1 MLYTLMQAAPAVRN
15 PMFDILPLILI
26 FIIFWFLLIRPQQKR
41 AKAHQELLQ
50 TVVRGDTIVTN
61 GGVVGK
67 VTKTNDDEVTVE
79 IATGV
84 RIQVLRGMIAD
95 VRRPEP
101 ANDPAP
107 AKTAGKKSKKK

>member
-1 MLYTLMQAAPAVRN
+1 MLFTLMQAAPPVRN

-26 FIIFWFLLIRPQQKR
+26 FVIFWFLLIRPQQKR
-41 AKAHQELLQ
+41 AKAHQELLK
-50 TVVRGDTIVTN
+50 TVTRGDTIVTN

-67 VTKTNDDEVTVE
+67 VTKANDDELTVE
-79 IATGV
+79 IAQGV
-84 RIQVLRGMIAD
+84 RIQVLRGMVAD

-107 AKTAGKKSKKK
+107 AKKTKKK